1 MESKEEI
8 RKVKVP
14 QSDPL
19 SSQMDNIIH
28 DKAPDRS
35 DKILQSSDSKRD
47 EISIVFEEV
56 KEHQAKVNTAIHWV
70 KELDQTVLITT
81 TPNRA
86 KFSFYTNIT

>member
-1 MESKEEI
+1 
-8 RKVKVP
+8 
-14 QSDPL
+14 
-19 SSQMDNIIH
+19 MDNIIY

-35 DKILQSSDSKRD
+35 DSKKE
-47 EISIVFEEV
+47 EISIVYEEV

-86 KFSFYTNIT
+86 KFAFYTNIT